1 MALSPLHYVHV
12 RNGRFSD
19 KTETKA
25 ADVERLLDAY
35 FAAPPP
41 GGLVLQFHGGLVTR
55 EAAKG
60 VAEILVPRYQQAGAY
75 PVFYVW
81 ESGPFEIVRNN
92 LEDIAKEGF
101 FRRLLARVV
110 ELSLSRVGNTPGAK
124 APAGLQAVNGP
135 AVRTQVAGWVD
146 GGGTEGA
153 SAPYD
158 DLFILPADQEIE
170 PQVLETQI
178 AGALVADLEL
188 RAELQKIS
196 NGLVPPGQEVTTKAG
211 SVVQG
216 STATLMSPEGLAKLT
231 DAPVAGAKGALS
243 MLKLAKVTTQIVFR
257 VVKRM
262 VNGRGHGT
270 FTTAVEEILR
280 ELYIGN
286 IGKEIFWDQM
296 KKDTAD
302 AFGAD
307 PAVFG
312 GTAFLDGL
320 RRRLDAGA
328 PVPRITLVGHSTGAV
343 YIGNLLLKADQ
354 ILPPE
359 VRFDVIFLAAA
370 VSFRDFDAV
379 AARVPQRIRHLRS
392 FGMKD
397 ELERVDGI
405 VPVIYPRSLL
415 YFVSGLLED
424 EVDRPLV
431 GMERY
436 HSGERP
442 YVGPAF
448 ADIARTRTFLD
459 GLGARPVWAEMDGG
473 DGLRSK
479 ARKHGAFDDQDPQTL
494 DSVLF
499 LLKNGF

>member
-1 MALSPLHYVHV
+1 MPLSPLHYVHV
-12 RNGRFSD
+12 KNGRFSE
-19 KTETKA
+19 KTETQA
-25 ADVERLLDAY
+25 ADLERLLDAY

-55 EAAKG
+55 EGAKR
-60 VAEILVPRYQQAGAY
+60 VAEVLVPRYLEAGAH
-75 PVFYVW
+75 PLFYVW

-110 ELSLSRVGNTPGAK
+110 ELSLSRLGATPGAK
-124 APAGLQAVNGP
+124 APAGLQTVNGP

-158 DLFILPADQEIE
+158 DLFVPPADEEVE
-170 PQVLETQI
+170 PQVLEMQI
-178 AGALVADLEL
+178 AGALAGDLEL
-188 RAELQKIS
+188 RAEFQKIS
-196 NGLVPPGQEVTTKAG
+196 NGLVPPGEEITAKAG
-211 SVVQG
+211 AVQG
-216 STATLMSPEGLAKLT
+216 SAATLMSPEGLAKLT
-231 DAPVAGAKGALS
+231 DPPVAGAKGALS
-243 MLKLAKVTTQIVFR
+243 MLKLAQVTTRIIFR

-262 VNGRGHGT
+262 LNGRGHGT

-312 GTAFLDGL
+312 GTAFLHGL

-343 YIGNLLLKADQ
+343 YIGNFLLKADE

-370 VSFRDFDAV
+370 VSFRDFDATV
-379 AARVPQRIRHLRS
+379 ARVPHRIRHLRS

-424 EVDRPLV
+424 EVDLPLV

-436 HSGERP
+436 HSGQRP
-442 YVGPAF
+442 YAGEKFV
-448 ADIARTRTFLD
+448 DIARTRAFLD
-459 GLGARPVWAEMDGG
+459 GLGARSVWAEMDGG
-473 DGLRSK
+473 DGLRST
-479 ARKHGAFDDQDPQTL
+479 ARKHGSFDDQDPKTL